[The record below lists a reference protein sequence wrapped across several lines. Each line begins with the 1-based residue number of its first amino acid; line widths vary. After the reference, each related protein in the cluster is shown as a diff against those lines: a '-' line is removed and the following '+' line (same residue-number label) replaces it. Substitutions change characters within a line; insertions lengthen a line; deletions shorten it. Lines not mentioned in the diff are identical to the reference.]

1 MNRPVS
7 WAVGSRPDSSFL
19 GLVEKARSLC
29 AVRGEMLAVVLVSP
43 RPDSDGLRRLGGAGA
58 QMLYRLELDTDD
70 PCSELRAR
78 EALAARA
85 LIDRPGFILFE
96 SSAFFSSVA
105 PGLAAELGCG
115 ITADCTALELCP
127 DNTLLQIR
135 PAFGGRTLA
144 YNVNRYGTAIA
155 TVRRGVF
162 RAEPAPS
169 DVPPSEFLP
178 IAGGAPAWALLG
190 IFGNPGERADL
201 ADARIVLSGGLGM
214 GSRENFRRLFVL
226 AGMLG
231 AAVGASRAAV
241 AAGYAGY
248 ELQVGQTGSS
258 VRPEI
263 YAAFGI
269 SGAGQ
274 HLSGIAGAKSIVA
287 VNCDPGAPIHSVS
300 DFSLVADCRET
311 VEALISRLELI
322 GRR

>member
-1 MNRPVS
+1 MTPAASCV
-7 WAVGSRPDSSFL
+7 
-19 GLVEKARSLC
+19 
-29 AVRGEMLAVVLVSP
+29 
-43 RPDSDGLRRLGGAGA
+43 
-58 QMLYRLELDTDD
+58 
-70 PCSELRAR
+70 AR

-178 IAGGAPAWALLG
+178 IAGGARHGRFSAFSA
-190 IFGNPGERADL
+190 IRAN
-201 ADARIVLSGGLGM
+201 AR
-214 GSRENFRRLFVL
+214 
-226 AGMLG
+226 
-231 AAVGASRAAV
+231 
-241 AAGYAGY
+241 
-248 ELQVGQTGSS
+248 T
-258 VRPEI
+258 
-263 YAAFGI
+263 
-269 SGAGQ
+269 
-274 HLSGIAGAKSIVA
+274 
-287 VNCDPGAPIHSVS
+287 
-300 DFSLVADCRET
+300 
-311 VEALISRLELI
+311 
-322 GRR
+322 